1 MKRSLAA
8 LLAISGL
15 VPLLLLSGGFSRAGA
30 HVPSAHAG
38 RLGIDD
44 ELSDE
49 QERLLSGFAAFEL
62 AKSGNDNPGGPQ
74 STNNYFPKGSGDCV
88 NNNSPIIKVNQNC
101 LNLTDPDLQGRA
113 QAQNETSVKV
123 NPNNTNQV
131 VASYN
136 DYRRGDEGSA
146 HNEKGDA

>member
-1 MKRSLAA
+1 MGRRGGTIPAAAATKDRRTTRRGDRMKRSFAA

-15 VPLLLLSGGFSRAGA
+15 VPLLLVSGALSRAGA
-30 HVPSAHAG
+30 PVPSAHAG

-74 STNNYFPKGSGDCV
+74 STNNYF
-88 NNNSPIIKVNQNC
+88 
-101 LNLTDPDLQGRA
+101 
-113 QAQNETSVKV
+113 
-123 NPNNTNQV
+123 
-131 VASYN
+131 
-136 DYRRGDEGSA
+136 
-146 HNEKGDA
+146 